1 MWRSY
6 KRRGYTK
13 KYKKNVSKKTDY
25 RTYQFSGKEWAENLL
40 RGILLVL
47 LLGYFFYRS
56 VLWTCLLSPLVFFYL
71 KSRKEELAQKRRR
84 QLGNQFKD
92 TLSSLNG
99 SIQAGYSIENAFMEA
114 YREMSAYYGEDSM
127 IAKELAGICFGVH
140 NNRQVEELVQDFG
153 HRSGVDDILEFGNV
167 LMIGKK
173 SGGNL
178 NEIIQT
184 SISVISDKM
193 ETKQEIETLISAKKL
208 EASIMAVIPF
218 LIILYIE
225 MTSAGYFDSLYQSMG
240 GRILM
245 SVCFVVYVTAVKMT
259 KKIVHI
265 EV

>member
-1 MWRSY
+1 
-6 KRRGYTK
+6 
-13 KYKKNVSKKTDY
+13 
-25 RTYQFSGKEWAENLL
+25 
-40 RGILLVL
+40 
-47 LLGYFFYRS
+47 
-56 VLWTCLLSPLVFFYL
+56 
-71 KSRKEELAQKRRR
+71 
-84 QLGNQFKD
+84 
-92 TLSSLNG
+92 
-99 SIQAGYSIENAFMEA
+99 
-114 YREMSAYYGEDSM
+114 M

-225 MTSAGYFDSLYQSMG
+225 MTSACYFDSLYQSMG

-245 SVCFVVYVTAVKMT
+245 SVCFVVYMTAVKMT